1 MSYNALSD
9 AQYQAVFGQRF
20 QLNAMRNYLG
30 WGADKSW
37 IPPIYNPQTVSELFE
52 RHNLAANA
60 FSLLSNI
67 G

>member
-37 IPPIYNPQTVSELFE
+37 IPPI
-52 RHNLAANA
+52 
-60 FSLLSNI
+60 
-67 G
+67 